1 MSWHLPHRLTSI
13 HRAVSIALLY
23 SVSSTVLLP
32 AAQAATMGKT
42 IITSAQHEPLAASI
56 AVSDINAQDF
66 AASIA
71 SPVVYQQMGLTPTA
85 SMSVRFVPTSA
96 TTGQLLI
103 NTSQPVSM
111 PFADV
116 VLAIND
122 NGQRNVMPK
131 TLLMPL
137 GNSVPV
143 KPSNSVIAGAKKP
156 NLPVVSNP
164 IAQPL
169 AVKRG
174 APPPLFTEPNINAPI
189 QPQTQ
194 TLPQNN
200 TLKTSAAST
209 LPTMSATALPPFKA
223 SETASIPSTIARA
236 PQTVE
241 PNIAPRSK
249 ADSTSVNNNDANN
262 VSANVSALNNT
273 SSTAK
278 ASNTAT
284 ANTLNATTNS
294 IEKNS
299 DTSLPPNSSVT
310 AQEPSIP
317 VQTPLEANTQN
328 NTVPAVNIDN
338 KQLDILNI
346 QVTRQIQAK
355 KDARKENTD
364 KSIVS
369 QSIPLMIGAGKSDTD
384 EKPSEEKGATTSAAL
399 AAETVMQPAASS
411 NSAAPTSSTVA
422 NNTAAAAST
431 YTVQR
436 NDNLWII
443 SQQIAK
449 QNNLDV
455 QTVMT
460 QIKEQNPDAFIA
472 RDADLLKADAQL
484 KLPDYDTV
492 PSQQSLQTAIAAQ
505 RQYYLQSHSAKAKDS
520 NKKKPLSK
528 TDSNT
533 PKVASK
539 PIPAT
544 TKPSAKDT
552 DKPVRTTTKKLP
564 QARFSVLAPG
574 RDGSADGT
582 QTKAAA
588 ATGSGLSTDILATLK
603 SARQNTAD
611 QAKRVATTRNTLG
624 SYAQKLQLQNQKLAE
639 LEARLKKL
647 RNQ

>member
-32 AAQAATMGKT
+32 AAHAATMGKT

-122 NGQRNVMPK
+122 SGQRNVMPK

-164 IAQPL
+164 TAQPL

-189 QPQTQ
+189 QTQTQ

-200 TLKTSAAST
+200 TLETSVVST

-223 SETASIPSTIARA
+223 SEAASIPSTIARA

-299 DTSLPPNSSVT
+299 DTSLPTNSSVT

-369 QSIPLMIGAGKSDTD
+369 QSTPLMIGAGKSDTD

-399 AAETVMQPAASS
+399 AAETAMQPAASS

-505 RQYYLQSHSAKAKDS
+505 RQYYLQSSSAKAKDS

-603 SARQNTAD
+603 SARQRTAD
-611 QAKRVATTRNTLG
+611 QAKRVATTRKTLG

>member
-1 MSWHLPHRLTSI
+1 M
-13 HRAVSIALLY
+13 
-23 SVSSTVLLP
+23 
-32 AAQAATMGKT
+32 
-42 IITSAQHEPLAASI
+42 
-56 AVSDINAQDF
+56 
-66 AASIA
+66 
-71 SPVVYQQMGLTPTA
+71 
-85 SMSVRFVPTSA
+85 
-96 TTGQLLI
+96 
-103 NTSQPVSM
+103 
-111 PFADV
+111 
-116 VLAIND
+116 
-122 NGQRNVMPK
+122 
-131 TLLMPL
+131 
-137 GNSVPV
+137 
-143 KPSNSVIAGAKKP
+143 
-156 NLPVVSNP
+156 
-164 IAQPL
+164 
-169 AVKRG
+169 
-174 APPPLFTEPNINAPI
+174 
-189 QPQTQ
+189 
-194 TLPQNN
+194 
-200 TLKTSAAST
+200 
-209 LPTMSATALPPFKA
+209 
-223 SETASIPSTIARA
+223 
-236 PQTVE
+236 
-241 PNIAPRSK
+241 
-249 ADSTSVNNNDANN
+249 
-262 VSANVSALNNT
+262 
-273 SSTAK
+273 
-278 ASNTAT
+278 
-284 ANTLNATTNS
+284 
-294 IEKNS
+294 
-299 DTSLPPNSSVT
+299 
-310 AQEPSIP
+310 
-317 VQTPLEANTQN
+317 
-328 NTVPAVNIDN
+328 PAVNIDN

-369 QSIPLMIGAGKSDTD
+369 QSTPLMIGAGKSDAD

-399 AAETVMQPAASS
+399 AAETAMQPAASS

-422 NNTAAAAST
+422 NNTAAAASI

>member
-1 MSWHLPHRLTSI
+1 
-13 HRAVSIALLY
+13 
-23 SVSSTVLLP
+23 
-32 AAQAATMGKT
+32 
-42 IITSAQHEPLAASI
+42 
-56 AVSDINAQDF
+56 
-66 AASIA
+66 
-71 SPVVYQQMGLTPTA
+71 
-85 SMSVRFVPTSA
+85 
-96 TTGQLLI
+96 
-103 NTSQPVSM
+103 
-111 PFADV
+111 
-116 VLAIND
+116 
-122 NGQRNVMPK
+122 
-131 TLLMPL
+131 
-137 GNSVPV
+137 
-143 KPSNSVIAGAKKP
+143 
-156 NLPVVSNP
+156 
-164 IAQPL
+164 
-169 AVKRG
+169 
-174 APPPLFTEPNINAPI
+174 
-189 QPQTQ
+189 
-194 TLPQNN
+194 
-200 TLKTSAAST
+200 
-209 LPTMSATALPPFKA
+209 
-223 SETASIPSTIARA
+223 
-236 PQTVE
+236 
-241 PNIAPRSK
+241 
-249 ADSTSVNNNDANN
+249 
-262 VSANVSALNNT
+262 
-273 SSTAK
+273 
-278 ASNTAT
+278 
-284 ANTLNATTNS
+284 
-294 IEKNS
+294 
-299 DTSLPPNSSVT
+299 
-310 AQEPSIP
+310 
-317 VQTPLEANTQN
+317 
-328 NTVPAVNIDN
+328 
-338 KQLDILNI
+338 
-346 QVTRQIQAK
+346 
-355 KDARKENTD
+355 
-364 KSIVS
+364 
-369 QSIPLMIGAGKSDTD
+369 MISAGKSDAD

-399 AAETVMQPAASS
+399 AAETAMQPAASS

-505 RQYYLQSHSAKAKDS
+505 RQYYLQSSSAKAKDS

-544 TKPSAKDT
+544 TKPSAEDT

>member
-32 AAQAATMGKT
+32 AAHAATMGKT

-122 NGQRNVMPK
+122 SGQRNVMPK

-137 GNSVPV
+137 GNSVPI

-164 IAQPL
+164 TAQPL

-200 TLKTSAAST
+200 TLETSVVST

-223 SETASIPSTIARA
+223 SEAASIPSTIARA
-236 PQTVE
+236 PQTADS
-241 PNIAPRSK
+241 NNTLTSK
-249 ADSTSVNNNDANN
+249 ADSTSINSTDSN
-262 VSANVSALNNT
+262 NVSALNNT

-278 ASNTAT
+278 ANSTAT

-369 QSIPLMIGAGKSDTD
+369 QSTPLMIGAGKSDAD

-399 AAETVMQPAASS
+399 AAETAIQPAASS

-422 NNTAAAAST
+422 NNTAAAASI

-505 RQYYLQSHSAKAKDS
+505 RQYYSQSSSAKAKDS

-603 SARQNTAD
+603 SARQRTAD

>member
-32 AAQAATMGKT
+32 AAHAATMGKT

-122 NGQRNVMPK
+122 SGQRNVMPK

-164 IAQPL
+164 TAQPL

-223 SETASIPSTIARA
+223 SEAASIPSTIARA
-236 PQTVE
+236 PQTADS
-241 PNIAPRSK
+241 NNTLTSK
-249 ADSTSVNNNDANN
+249 ADSTSINSTDSN
-262 VSANVSALNNT
+262 NVSALNNT
-273 SSTAK
+273 SSTSK
-278 ASNTAT
+278 ANSTAT

-294 IEKNS
+294 IKKNS
-299 DTSLPPNSSVT
+299 DTSLPTNSSVT

-317 VQTPLEANTQN
+317 VQTPLDANTQN

-369 QSIPLMIGAGKSDTD
+369 QSTPLMIGAGKSDAD

-399 AAETVMQPAASS
+399 AAETAMQPAASS

-422 NNTAAAAST
+422 NNTAAAASI

-505 RQYYLQSHSAKAKDS
+505 RQYYLQSSSAKAKDS

-603 SARQNTAD
+603 SARQRTAD
-611 QAKRVATTRNTLG
+611 QAKRVATTRKTLG

>member
-13 HRAVSIALLY
+13 HRTVSIALLY

-32 AAQAATMGKT
+32 AAHAATMGKT

-122 NGQRNVMPK
+122 SGQRNVMPK

-164 IAQPL
+164 TAQPL

-189 QPQTQ
+189 QTQTQ

-200 TLKTSAAST
+200 TLETSVVST

-223 SETASIPSTIARA
+223 SEAASIPSTIARA
-236 PQTVE
+236 PQTADS
-241 PNIAPRSK
+241 NNTLTSK
-249 ADSTSVNNNDANN
+249 ADSTSINSTDSN
-262 VSANVSALNNT
+262 NVSALNNT
-273 SSTAK
+273 SSTSK
-278 ASNTAT
+278 ANSTAT

-294 IEKNS
+294 IKKNS
-299 DTSLPPNSSVT
+299 DTSLPTNSSVT

-317 VQTPLEANTQN
+317 VQTPLDANTQN

-369 QSIPLMIGAGKSDTD
+369 QSTPLMISAGKSDAD
-384 EKPSEEKGATTSAAL
+384 EKPSEEKFATTSAAL
-399 AAETVMQPAASS
+399 AAETAMQPAASS

-611 QAKRVATTRNTLG
+611 QAKRIATTRNTLG